1 MKKLKSVLL
10 PLLAAGLV
18 VAVSSTA
25 EAQRRGPRRVVAARS
40 SVVLVGGYWY
50 PRYYYSPRFDYG
62 YPYGPFGV
70 YPSYGYGY
78 YDRRDELTSSIRVQ
92 VTPRDAQVFV
102 DGYAA
107 GEVDDFDGI
116 FQRLRVRPGSHEIT
130 LYLEGF
136 RTVRQS
142 LYLGPRSDQK
152 IRLEL
157 ERLPAGESSELPPR
171 PAAVSENEPG
181 GRAAPREPYD
191 DGRRRP
197 APVPERGRESQR
209 FGTLAVRT
217 QPGDAELF
225 IDGERWNA
233 PEGEGRISVQLSEG
247 RHHVEVRKAGFG
259 TYMEDVLIRPDN
271 TLTLNVSLLRG
282 DANPR

>member
-1 MKKLKSVLL
+1 MKNLKFVLL

-18 VAVSSTA
+18 VALAAPA
-25 EAQRRGPRRVVAARS
+25 EAQRRSPGRVAAARTS
-40 SVVLVGGYWY
+40 AILIGGYWY

-70 YPSYGYGY
+70 YPPYGYGY
-78 YDRRDELTSSIRVQ
+78 YDLRDELTSSVRLQ
-92 VTPRDAQVFV
+92 VTPRNAQVFV

-130 LYLEGF
+130 LYLDGF

-142 LYLGPRSDQK
+142 LYLSPRSDQK
-152 IRLEL
+152 IRFDL
-157 ERLPAGESSELPPR
+157 ERLPPGEISELPPR
-171 PAAVSENEPG
+171 PGSATVDEPAG
-181 GRAAPREPYD
+181 LPAPRDPYD

-197 APVPERGRESQR
+197 APAPERGRESQR

-225 IDGERWNA
+225 IDGERWNS
-233 PEGEGRISVQLSEG
+233 PDGEGRITVQLSEG
-247 RHHVEVRKAGFG
+247 RHHVEVRKDGFA
-259 TYMEDVLIRPDN
+259 TYVEDVLIRSNN